1 MKKKW
6 LWGAVVVGVTVA
18 TSVQLLLRSMHD
30 ILAYEGWMDERDTKL
45 R

>member
-6 LWGAVVVGVTVA
+6 LWCAVIVGVTIA
-18 TSVQLLLRSMHD
+18 TSVPLLLRSMHD
-30 ILAYEGWMDERDTKL
+30 ILAYEGWMDERDTKF